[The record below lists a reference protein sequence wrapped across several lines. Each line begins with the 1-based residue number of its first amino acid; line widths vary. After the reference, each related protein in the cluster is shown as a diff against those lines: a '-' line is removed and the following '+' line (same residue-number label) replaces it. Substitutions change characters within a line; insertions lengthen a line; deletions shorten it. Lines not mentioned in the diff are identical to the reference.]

1 MNSSRRRTRRGV
13 MGIEAAIVMIAFVI
27 VAAAL
32 AFVVLNMGF
41 STTQKS
47 KTAIISSYT
56 EASSALEIAGKVTGI
71 GDVST
76 GVLNATVI
84 PLKIAGGGISVSL
97 NPNETSV
104 AYYSNTVRY
113 DNIYGNKCVLT
124 SATYQN
130 VTGAL
135 DAADTAGCI
144 DKVPITGSTKTVGAP
159 TTTQAVLYWDVSN
172 TPINDILDSGEHA
185 NLAIVYKSGDRPG
198 ELDNI
203 KAEIIVPTGSALTVE
218 RQIPSVTT
226 NIVDLG

>member
-1 MNSSRRRTRRGV
+1 

-41 STTQKS
+41 STTQKA

-56 EASSALEIAGKVTGI
+56 EASSAIEIAGKVTGI
-71 GDVST
+71 GDISA

-84 PLKIAGGGISVSL
+84 PLQVASGGDSVSL
-97 NPNETSV
+97 DPNETSIK
-104 AYYSNTVRY
+104 YYSNTVRY
-113 DNIYGNKCVLT
+113 DNIYANDCILT
-124 SATYQN
+124 SATYGN

-135 DAADTAGCI
+135 NAAVISGCI
-144 DKVPITGSTKTVGAP
+144 SAAPITGATTVGAP
-159 TTTQAVLYWDVSN
+159 TETKAIIYWDVSN
-172 TPINDILDSGEHA
+172 TPINDILDEGEHA
-185 NLAIVYKSGDRPG
+185 ELAIVYDSADRPG

-203 KAEIIVPTGSALTVE
+203 KAEIDVPTGSALSVE
-218 RQIPSVTT
+218 RQVPPVTT